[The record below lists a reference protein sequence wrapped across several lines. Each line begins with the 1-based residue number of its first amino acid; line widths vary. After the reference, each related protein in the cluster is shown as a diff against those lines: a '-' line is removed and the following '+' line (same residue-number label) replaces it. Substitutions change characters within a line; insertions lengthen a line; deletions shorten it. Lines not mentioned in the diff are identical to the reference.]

1 MGLPKHRRLR
11 QPKEFRHVLN
21 SRRRVRDGLV
31 AVVAARN
38 NLPDQPSRF
47 GFSVS
52 RRVGGAVV
60 RNRVKRRL
68 RAIMQNTPTQDG
80 LDIVVTAFPNSA
92 TSESRQLAASV
103 SKLSKRLGIQGD
115 QHHRN
120 KERHDG

>member
-21 SRRRVRDGLV
+21 SGRRVRDGLV
-31 AVVAARN
+31 AVATARN

-52 RRVGGAVV
+52 RRVGGAVI

-68 RAIMQNTPTQDG
+68 RAIMQNTPTHDG
-80 LDIVVTAFPNSA
+80 LDVVVTAFPNSA
-92 TSESRQLAASV
+92 KSDPQRLVASV
-103 SKLSKRLGIQGD
+103 SKLSKRLGILD
-115 QHHRN
+115 DRIRSSR
-120 KERHDG
+120 ERHDG

>member
-21 SRRRVRDGLV
+21 SQRRVRDGLV
-31 AVVAARN
+31 AVAAARN

-80 LDIVVTAFPNSA
+80 LDVVVTAFPNSA
-92 TSESRQLAASV
+92 TSESQQLAASV
-103 SKLSKRLGIQGD
+103 SRLSKRLGILD
-115 QHHRN
+115 EQHRRN
-120 KERHDG
+120 RERHDG